1 MIGLARAER
10 GDYLARGMTQD
21 NSSQD
26 NAAGQSGG
34 GDLFNTA
41 AGWVLFAAG
50 LGLGLSILSG
60 KFFHG
65 DKPERPEK
73 LGYVIE
79 GAVEEGAGPA
89 EMSMTEALNT
99 MPAVELVAAGEKLFA
114 KCQSCH
120 SINAGGANGIGPN
133 LHGAMGGAVAAKAGF
148 AYSAELKAKGGTWD
162 WETMNAWLKNPKA
175 YVAGTKMSFAGL
187 GKIEDRAAVAMYMN
201 SQGANLPVP
210 AFVTDAAAGAAPAVE
225 ATPAAGET
233 PAASETSAP

>member
-1 MIGLARAER
+1 
-10 GDYLARGMTQD
+10 MTQD

-26 NAAGQSGG
+26 KAAGQNGG

-60 KFFHG
+60 KYFHG

-79 GAVEEGAGPA
+79 GAVEESGGGAA
-89 EMSMTEALNT
+89 EMSMAEALNT
-99 MPAVELVAAGEKLFA
+99 MPAAELIAAGEKAFA

-120 SINAGGANGIGPN
+120 TVAAGGANGIGPN
-133 LHGAMGGAVAAKAGF
+133 LAGVMGGPVAAKGGF
-148 AYSAELKAKGGTWD
+148 AYSGELKALGGTWD
-162 WETMNAWLKNPKA
+162 WDKMNDWLKNPKA

-187 GKIEDRAAVAMYMN
+187 PKVEDRAAIAMYLN
-201 SQGANLPVP
+201 SIGGNLPVP
-210 AFVTDAAAGAAPAVE
+210 TFVADAAAGAPAGE
-225 ATPAAGET
+225 ETPVAGET
-233 PAASETSAP
+233 PAAAETPAE